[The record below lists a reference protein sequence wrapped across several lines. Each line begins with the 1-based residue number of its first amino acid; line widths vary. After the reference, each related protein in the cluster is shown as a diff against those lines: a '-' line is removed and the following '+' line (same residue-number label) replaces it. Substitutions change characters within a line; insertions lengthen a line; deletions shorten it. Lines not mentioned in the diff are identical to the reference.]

1 MFNDKNEIKDVSW
14 KEVNMNNSNGN
25 EGNINFRSRNKL
37 RLNKVLKFISFITIS
52 ALSGAITATY
62 VVNTRYYELAEKSNT
77 PMFQEKKSVIGN
89 SSVPTNSVNKV
100 SEEVGPSIVG
110 IINSNDAGSDGEEQ
124 TISSGI
130 IFKSDGYIVTN
141 YHLINGANKVL
152 VRLSNA
158 KAGKEIEASLVGF
171 DSASDIAI
179 IKVNSHNL
187 PTAIFGDSSKVRA
200 GDLAIAIGS
209 SLGNEASGS
218 VTAGIVSSA
227 NRNLK
232 LQDDANTQGSSYK
245 VLQTDASINQINS
258 GGALCNEK
266 GEVIGVNSSKIGSQ
280 YNSEGMG
287 FAISINQVKDIIDQI
302 MKNGKVIKPFVGI
315 VGGDIKVRSQDNM
328 KGVYVKEVVPGSG
341 AAKAGL
347 RPSDIILELN
357 GQRILSTNDIGSIV
371 SSSKI
376 GDKVPC
382 KVNRNGKIVK
392 IQITL
397 TENMSK
403 DD

>member
-1 MFNDKNEIKDVSW
+1 MGVHWLFNDKNEIKDVSW

-347 RPSDIILELN
+347 RPSDID
-357 GQRILSTNDIGSIV
+357 RKSV
-371 SSSKI
+371 
-376 GDKVPC
+376 V
-382 KVNRNGKIVK
+382 
-392 IQITL
+392 
-397 TENMSK
+397 
-403 DD
+403 